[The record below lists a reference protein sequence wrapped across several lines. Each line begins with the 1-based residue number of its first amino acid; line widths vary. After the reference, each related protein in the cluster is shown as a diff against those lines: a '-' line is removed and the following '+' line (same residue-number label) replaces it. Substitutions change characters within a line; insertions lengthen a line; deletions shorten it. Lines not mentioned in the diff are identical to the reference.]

1 MDFNLQVYLGYRS
14 ELQDYL
20 EPLSDPLFPNK
31 KERVERRL
39 EIELSGRA
47 LA

>member
-31 KERVERRL
+31 KERGERRL